1 MPFKALCAVI
11 VDYKH
16 LSIIS
21 NKHFISS
28 GKLANGC
35 ME

>member
-1 MPFKALCAVI
+1 MPFKTLCAVI
-11 VDYKH
+11 VDYMH

-21 NKHFISS
+21 NKYLCS

-35 ME
+35 VE